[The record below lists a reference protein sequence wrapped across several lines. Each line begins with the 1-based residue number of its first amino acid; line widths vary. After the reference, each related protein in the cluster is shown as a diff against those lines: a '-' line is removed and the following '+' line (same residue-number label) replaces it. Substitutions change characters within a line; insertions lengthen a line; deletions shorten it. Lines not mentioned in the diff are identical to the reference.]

1 MTKCRLLEI
10 GMRIPT
16 FRICNCLLQL
26 WMGFAGPFLGAQG
39 IQILLDFQSWHW
51 NFNPKFYIHIYAAWL
66 EVTSLATRLV
76 LRWSDH
82 LNWWSTKDW
91 SWQQKKKICKSSDG
105 PNCLCLINWHFHVD
119 WIVQLVLLLAMAH
132 PTWVSTYNKFWY
144 ISNKGVNK
152 RSQIRGLKEGSNWL
166 SSFLSF
172 FF

>member
-39 IQILLDFQSWHW
+39 IQILLDFQIWHW

-91 SWQQKKKICKSSDG
+91 SWQHKKKKFASHRMAPIVFVWSIDIFMLIELSNWCYFWPWLIQHGSQHTTNSD
-105 PNCLCLINWHFHVD
+105 IYQ
-119 WIVQLVLLLAMAH
+119 IRVLL
-132 PTWVSTYNKFWY
+132 
-144 ISNKGVNK
+144 
-152 RSQIRGLKEGSNWL
+152 KEVK
-166 SSFLSF
+166 
-172 FF
+172 

>member
-39 IQILLDFQSWHW
+39 IQILLDFQIWHW

-91 SWQQKKKICKSSDG
+91 SWQQKKKNLQVIGWPQLSLFDQLTFSCWLNCPIGVTFGHGSSNMG
-105 PNCLCLINWHFHVD
+105 LNIQQILI
-119 WIVQLVLLLAMAH
+119 
-132 PTWVSTYNKFWY
+132 Y
-144 ISNKGVNK
+144 IK
-152 RSQIRGLKEGSNWL
+152 
-166 SSFLSF
+166 
-172 FF
+172 